1 MGVQLICL
9 LLQGDDVELKIVI
22 IIYIYIYI
30 CDNEMRINRIHIYLV
45 QVNHYLNEG
54 II

>member
-22 IIYIYIYI
+22 IIYI
-30 CDNEMRINRIHIYLV
+30 CDNEMRINSIHIYLV
-45 QVNHYLNEG
+45 QVNHYLNDG